1 MTIVYK
7 FYSSHCLSFTR
18 SSLKQYNNFAKKS
31 FRKNWYSEGEPWSHS
46 FAESPNVVSA
56 EPSECRRKGNER
68 EITSRVQL
76 FIFLSDSSLT
86 RFPAFLMA
94 KIRLKL
100 YWNNRKQCTFY
111 NENLI
116 HWSNFRFSLI
126 TLRPVNLYNP
136 ITIILTY
143 HKFISTVLVEITH
156 EISTTIRNS
165 TSNGIFTSV
174 ENDTVGKPM
183 IMLHLS
189 ISANSSKLIF

>member
-31 FRKNWYSEGEPWSHS
+31 FWKNWYSEGEPWSHS

-76 FIFLSDSSLT
+76 FNFSFRLISHTIFCILDGENTSEAL
-86 RFPAFLMA
+86 
-94 KIRLKL
+94 LKQQKAMYIL
-100 YWNNRKQCTFY
+100 QWKLDT
-111 NENLI
+111 LI
-116 HWSNFRFSLI
+116 QFSFSLI

>member
-18 SSLKQYNNFAKKS
+18 SSLKQYNIFAKKS

-116 HWSNFRFSLI
+116 HWSIFVSPDYITTCKSLQSNHDHTNI
-126 TLRPVNLYNP
+126 PQVHFHCTCRNNARDIYNNK
-136 ITIILTY
+136 
-143 HKFISTVLVEITH
+143 KFDVEWYIYISRKRY
-156 EISTTIRNS
+156 SR
-165 TSNGIFTSV
+165 
-174 ENDTVGKPM
+174 
-183 IMLHLS
+183 
-189 ISANSSKLIF
+189 